1 MEDVLLCLTSSH
13 RNASFDLL
21 EKLSIGAPLAAGE
34 LVGRSAFVNGVVVL
48 ATCNRFEAYL
58 DIDEPLTAAAAVAV
72 ETAVDVVSE
81 VSGVEASDLRDSVT
95 VLCGNEVAEH
105 LFAVSSGLES
115 VILGEDEISGQ
126 VRRSLEQA
134 RAAGTTSSV
143 LERLFQK
150 ASQTSRGVKTQTA
163 IGGVGRTL
171 VRLALELVSSRV
183 ADWSATRVL
192 VVGTGQY
199 AGTTVAAL
207 RDRGV
212 SDVTV
217 FSPSGRAGAFAL
229 RHGVAASVSL
239 TDALAGADVVI
250 TCTSSEIPVI
260 TPALLA
266 VAQRRIIVDLG
277 LPRNVDPA
285 VADLDGIEL
294 LDLETVSLHAPLE
307 ELSAADDAR
316 TMVTAAANEFAAH
329 AAEQQLAPAIVALR
343 THVFE
348 LLDAEVARSR
358 KRGDDP
364 RTEAALRHLA
374 GVMLHTPSVRARELA
389 RSGHGDEFAAA
400 VEALFGVEVAAA
412 ISDAD
417 EADDLL
423 A

>member
-34 LVGRSAFVNGVVVL
+34 LVGRSDFVSGVVVL

-72 ETAVDVVSE
+72 ETAIDVVSE
-81 VSGVEASDLRDSVT
+81 MSGVRASDLRDSVT
-95 VLCGNEVAEH
+95 VLCGNDVAEH

-150 ASQTSRGVKTQTA
+150 ASTTSRGVKTQTA
-163 IGGVGRTL
+163 IGGVGRSL

-183 ADWSATRVL
+183 ADWSQARVL

-199 AGTTVAAL
+199 AGTSLAAL

-212 SDVTV
+212 RDITV
-217 FSPSGRAGAFAL
+217 FSPSGRAGAFAV
-229 RHGVAASVSL
+229 RHGVDSSESL
-239 TDALAGADVVI
+239 ANALANADVVI
-250 TCTSSEIPVI
+250 TCTSSETPVI
-260 TPALLA
+260 VPGLLTA
-266 VAQRRIIVDLG
+266 GRRRIVVDLG

-285 VADLDGIEL
+285 VADVEGIEL

-307 ELSAADDAR
+307 ELNAADDAR
-316 TMVTAAANEFAAH
+316 SLVSAAANEFAAH
-329 AAEQQLAPAIVALR
+329 AAEQRLAPAIVALR
-343 THVFE
+343 GHVFE
-348 LLDAEVARSR
+348 LLEAEVERSR

-374 GVMLHTPSVRARELA
+374 GVLLHTPSVRARELA
-389 RSGHGDEFAAA
+389 RSGDGERFAAA
-400 VEALFGVEVAAA
+400 VEALFGVTVTEPEVT
-412 ISDAD
+412 S